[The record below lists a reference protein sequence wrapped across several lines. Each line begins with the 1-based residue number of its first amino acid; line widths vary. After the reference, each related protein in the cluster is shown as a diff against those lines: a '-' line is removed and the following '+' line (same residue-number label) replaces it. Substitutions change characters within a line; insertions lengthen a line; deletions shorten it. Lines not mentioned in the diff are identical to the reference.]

1 MAVRAEVPVP
11 TKTGERFSYSHVKC
25 KAVSTQF
32 RSVRRQC
39 FIPGPRS
46 RLPMRR
52 LGANSERAHVMIRS
66 DPRTV
71 RGSGPHGVSK
81 VRNRGLPN
89 SAAHRRGRRPPRG
102 PPATLR
108 APATHT
114 GAVLPG
120 RPARFAWPPRPRR
133 APAPPPRRR
142 AARGPTGRRRY
153 GVNPAVNPRD
163 TAALLLVDN
172 VQCTRI

>member
-1 MAVRAEVPVP
+1 MAV
-11 TKTGERFSYSHVKC
+11 
-25 KAVSTQF
+25 
-32 RSVRRQC
+32 
-39 FIPGPRS
+39 
-46 RLPMRR
+46 
-52 LGANSERAHVMIRS
+52 SERARTIVMIS

-142 AARGPTGRRRY
+142 AARGPTERRRY

-172 VQCTRI
+172 VQCTRGGASCLPENPERNAIPSPQATSVSAETTCARRCDRCECP